1 MSQNFKNAKIY
12 KITNNCNDE
21 IYIGSTCDS
30 LSKRFSSHKRA
41 AIEGKNQNRPFYK
54 LINEL
59 GIECF
64 RIDLIEEWEA
74 NDKQEIRQKEGKY
87 IKEMGTLNKN
97 LAGQTL
103 SESQKM
109 YYKNNSDKIK
119 TYANQYYKDNE
130 ANIKTYNKQ
139 YKIENKESIKEYQ
152 KQYDKEYREKMKN
165 TIKEKRS
172 VIVTCVCGCTVQKSE
187 LPRHQRT
194 KKHLFF
200 VDNNNKT

>member
-12 KITNNCNDE
+12 KITNNCNNE

-30 LSKRFSSHKRA
+30 LSKRFSSHKCA

-74 NDKQEIRQKEGKY
+74 NDKQEIRQIEGKY

-97 LAGQTL
+97 IAGQTL

-119 TYANQYYKDNE
+119 SYVKLYNE
-130 ANIKTYNKQ
+130 ENEENIKKYNKQ
-139 YKIENKESIKEYQ
+139 YKMENKESITEYQ
-152 KQYDKEYREKMKN
+152 KQYDKKYQEKMKD

-172 VIVTCVCGCTVQKSE
+172 VIVTCKCGCTVQKSE
-187 LPRHQRT
+187 LPRHQKT
-194 KKHLFF
+194 KKHLSFD
-200 VDNNNKT
+200 DNNKI